1 MQHMISQVGRPARP
15 KDIAEAL
22 VVLAEAEMGWV
33 NGQHIIVDGG
43 LTAGFSSG
51 WIQSRP

>member
-1 MQHMISQVGRPARP
+1 MQHMISQGGRPARP
-15 KDIAEAL
+15 KDIAESL
-22 VVLAEAEMGWV
+22 VEHAEAEMGWE

-51 WIQSRP
+51 WMQSRP